1 MKKLCV
7 VVFIVFAMSMF
18 AVSFSSCNNGKPAST
33 TAMGNNKSGNNGG
46 GNNNSG
52 NNGGGNNN
60 NGGNNNG
67 GNNNGG
73 NNAGGNSHI
82 NINLSG
88 STYGWDEV
96 KEDGSIDENHWIIQF
111 VSSSDWEWGAKSSSS
126 STGYLRF
133 LEGSYRVAEGKVFLK
148 VTWAATSGNSNLGR
162 TLEMSILDSN
172 RLRLWGKT
180 WKKK

>member
-7 VVFIVFAMSMF
+7 VVFIVFAISILG
-18 AVSFSSCNNGKPAST
+18 VSFSSCKNGKPTST
-33 TAMGNNKSGNNGG
+33 TTMGNNNSGNNGGGNNGGGNNKSGNNGG
-46 GNNNSG
+46 GNNNGG
-52 NNGGGNNN
+52 NNG
-60 NGGNNNG
+60 
-67 GNNNGG
+67 
-73 NNAGGNSHI
+73 GGNSHI

-126 STGYLRF
+126 STRYLRF

-172 RLRLWGKT
+172 RLRLWGET
-180 WKKK
+180 WKKI